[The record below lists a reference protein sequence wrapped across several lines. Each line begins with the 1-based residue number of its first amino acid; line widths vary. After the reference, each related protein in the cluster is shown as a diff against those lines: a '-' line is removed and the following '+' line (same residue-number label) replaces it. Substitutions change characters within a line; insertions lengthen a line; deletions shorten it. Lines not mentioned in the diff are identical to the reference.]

1 VAGAPNKPEGEWGG
15 WNDLAVRSVAAGY
28 GVRTAPATGMTWL
41 SQDEIPFETFAS
53 YVPFVDLPAF

>member
-1 VAGAPNKPEGEWGG
+1 MAGAPNKPEGEWGG